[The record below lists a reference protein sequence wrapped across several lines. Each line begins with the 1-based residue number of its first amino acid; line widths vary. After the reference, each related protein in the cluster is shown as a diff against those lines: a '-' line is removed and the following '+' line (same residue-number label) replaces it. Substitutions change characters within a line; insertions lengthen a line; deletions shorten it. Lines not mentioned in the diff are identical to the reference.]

1 MKLVVVALACSLVG
15 CAPKV
20 DSLRDALANGD
31 VAGASSVV
39 SVAKCDTPCF
49 SELARAFGSK
59 SDFDPMN
66 PDQGAAAAV
75 AVVLVRER
83 HGEWA
88 TGVEKWRI
96 VAQTAKGAG
105 ADAMRLAVAMRM
117 VEIAPKLGKA
127 IDDDREA
134 AAIVR
139 AIGTAIPGACATY
152 AALPEDPTAIDKM
165 PPPESPDHAPCVQ
178 RDLMRDGA
186 PGAAYGFGVWRALE
200 GAIGLWRDER
210 RALGEGAA
218 TMTGKAKDA
227 MTAHLATID
236 AATAKIATKKV
247 TLPANDWAR
256 THP

>member
-1 MKLVVVALACSLVG
+1 MAVLSLSAG
-15 CAPKV
+15 CTPKV
-20 DSLRDALANGD
+20 DSLRDALASGD
-31 VAGASSVV
+31 VAAASSVV
-39 SVAKCDTPCF
+39 SVAKCDKPCF
-49 SELARAFGSK
+49 NDLAKAFGSK
-59 SDFDPMN
+59 GDFDPMN
-66 PDQGAAAAV
+66 PDQAAAAAV

-88 TGVEKWRI
+88 PGVEKWRI
-96 VAQTAKGAG
+96 VAQTAKGPG
-105 ADAMRLAVAMRM
+105 ADAMRLAVAMRL
-117 VEIAPKLGKA
+117 VEIAPKIGKA

-152 AALPEDPTAIDKM
+152 EALPEDPAAIENM
-165 PPPESPDHAPCVQ
+165 PPAESPDHAPCVQ
-178 RDLMRDGA
+178 RDLMREGG

-200 GAIGLWRDER
+200 GAIALWRDER

-218 TMTGKAKDA
+218 TMTGKSKDA
-227 MTAHLATID
+227 MTGHFATID